1 MKLAYHDDGKH
12 KYQSHEIYLKDD
24 KQIYNV
30 NTEMCGYDILDLRG
44 YGNSKEEAYEDFKK
58 KAKYL
63 FNELRELEKMIF
75 ETDELTNNVIKVDC
89 FGEEIK

>member
-24 KQIYNV
+24 KQMYNV

-63 FNELRELEKMIF
+63 FNELSSIAYTLLKLHSFI
-75 ETDELTNNVIKVDC
+75 N
-89 FGEEIK
+89 